1 MRDLA
6 PLQPAETA
14 WQAIVQAALAVGLAK
29 ILSDLGPLRH
39 HCSLRGGWSLIL
51 GATEAEDRQEN
62 DSQESD
68 TDSESGTFAEAL
80 RQIDAQ
86 NNHNDEVHERN
97 QHQENPPAGSA
108 DDLTPDV
115 EIIDWDDAGPARLAG
130 FRKHFPHRDDYQQR
144 EEQSDDRRN
153 WAGSLA
159 LAAIAVVDL
168 REQRSVI
175 EEEILR

>member
-1 MRDLA
+1 MRGD
-6 PLQPAETA
+6 
-14 WQAIVQAALAVGLAK
+14 
-29 ILSDLGPLRH
+29 
-39 HCSLRGGWSLIL
+39 WSLIL

-62 DSQESD
+62 NSQESD
-68 TDSESGTFAEAL
+68 PDSESCTFTEAL

-108 DDLTPDV
+108 DNLTPDV
-115 EIIDWDDAGPARLAG
+115 KIIDWDDAGPARLAG
-130 FRKHFPHRDDYQQR
+130 FREHFPHRDDYQQR

-159 LAAIAVVDL
+159 LAAVAVLDL
-168 REQRSVI
+168 REQRSVM
-175 EEEILR
+175 EEEILWGLDQ